1 MQDWTKLTEVPP
13 YNVSASVMDTAPNHV
28 ILPQDM
34 AQAVYNTMNVLLLFN
49 PEIAD
54 KFNKSMFSR
63 WAWNLTPDGKLKSE
77 PSLSAEERVVW
88 EEYMKEIEGLT
99 FVSFY

>member
-1 MQDWTKLTEVPP
+1 MSSTPHQTRPEAPTPTQRVPVQDWTTLTEAPP
-13 YNVSASVMDTAPNHV
+13 YNVSASVMDTALNHV
-28 ILPQDM
+28 VLPQDM

-63 WAWNLTPDGKLKSE
+63 
-77 PSLSAEERVVW
+77 
-88 EEYMKEIEGLT
+88 
-99 FVSFY
+99 